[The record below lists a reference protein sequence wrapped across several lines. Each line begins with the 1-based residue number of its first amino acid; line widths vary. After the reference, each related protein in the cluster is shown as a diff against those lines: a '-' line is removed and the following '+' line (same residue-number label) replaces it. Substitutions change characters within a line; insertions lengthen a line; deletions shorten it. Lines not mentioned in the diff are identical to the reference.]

1 MDNLVILGIDTR
13 PQVNS
18 ALKLKYN
25 VYSSAYYT
33 TIDFPKNVLEKHILN
48 EEADTSCGLF
58 EENYSAK
65 KLLINVRD
73 YLDSADNIILTSGI
87 SGDDF
92 TGEFKKYKSKIIGNK
107 STEHVSDK
115 YRFYNKIS
123 NKFLCPMTF
132 LISDVDEL
140 GEILKEYDDVSF
152 IVKPNK
158 GSGGYDTI
166 HLNYDA
172 YIKDNQIKN
181 SIENIL
187 LSQDEILVQEFISGV
202 NISSSVLASSTD
214 AKTIM
219 NTRLL
224 TLDDIGFKGDY
235 RYCGNIMPLDIK
247 SIQQFTRFNIPHD
260 EIGIKNLNEDMNML
274 SEEII
279 KESKL
284 IGSNGVDLILSGEE
298 NNEGN
303 ILNSD
308 IYLIEVNPRF
318 QGTYECVE
326 KVLSINLLE
335 EHIKACNGELIEE
348 LNPNA
353 HAIKEILYAQSKI
366 KQGNLNIDG
375 LYDISHENTIIEK
388 DQPLVTII
396 KECGNVKKGLKEI
409 KSLKDKINS
418 NIYPID
424 N

>member
-1 MDNLVILGIDTR
+1 
-13 PQVNS
+13 
-18 ALKLKYN
+18 
-25 VYSSAYYT
+25 
-33 TIDFPKNVLEKHILN
+33 
-48 EEADTSCGLF
+48 
-58 EENYSAK
+58 
-65 KLLINVRD
+65 
-73 YLDSADNIILTSGI
+73 
-87 SGDDF
+87 
-92 TGEFKKYKSKIIGNK
+92 
-107 STEHVSDK
+107 
-115 YRFYNKIS
+115 
-123 NKFLCPMTF
+123 MTF

-303 ILNSD
+303 ILNND